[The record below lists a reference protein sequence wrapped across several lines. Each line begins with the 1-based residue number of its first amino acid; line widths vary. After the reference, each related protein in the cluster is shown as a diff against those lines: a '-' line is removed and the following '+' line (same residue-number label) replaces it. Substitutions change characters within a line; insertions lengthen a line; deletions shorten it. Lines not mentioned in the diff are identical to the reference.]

1 MTGGDAEMGADIL
14 SRKTGHILFTVAVDG
29 ESVRGRKAVAPPARP
44 HADKRRKPPR
54 HRPDHL
60 LDNA

>member
-1 MTGGDAEMGADIL
+1 MDRNTPCGDAGA
-14 SRKTGHILFTVAVDG
+14 TLFTLRFDAD
-29 ESVRGRKAVAPPARP
+29 SVRARKKAAPAARP

-60 LDNA
+60 RDLDR

>member
-1 MTGGDAEMGADIL
+1 MDRNTPGGSAGA
-14 SRKTGHILFTVAVDG
+14 TLFTLRIDAHDA
-29 ESVRGRKAVAPPARP
+29 RARRKAAPAARP

-60 LDNA
+60 RDLDR

>member
-1 MTGGDAEMGADIL
+1 MGADIL

-29 ESVRGRKAVAPPARP
+29 ESVRGRKAVALPARP